1 MDIKERSLEL
11 HKKLKGKLSI
21 ESKIDIKNKDDL
33 SLVYTPGVAASSLA
47 IKDNQEMSY
56 ELTGKG
62 NTVAVISDGTA
73 VLGLGN
79 IGPLAAMPVMEGKC
93 VLFKQFAGINAVPI
107 VLDTKDTEEIIQ
119 TIKYLAPSFGG
130 INLEDI
136 SAPRCFEI
144 EKRLKEM
151 LDIPVFHDDQNGTAI
166 VVGAALLNALRLINK
181 EIERIRVV
189 INGSGSAGIA
199 ISRFLIELGVKDIVM
214 CDKDGILD
222 PESDK
227 LNPVQVEMAKIT
239 NPRRLKGVLKDAVSC
254 SDVFIGVSAGNVLKK
269 KWVSLMHKD
278 SVVFALANPTPEITR
293 EDALAG
299 GVRVYGAGISN
310 TPNQINNALVFP
322 GIFKGALDAR
332 VKDIDVDMMKTAC
345 YALSKLVS
353 DEELHEDY
361 IIPNV
366 FHECVA
372 KTISEAIKNS
382 NTKIKNTAKILAN
395 IENK

>member
-1 MDIKERSLEL
+1 MKKIFKEIIVDIKERSLEL

-73 VLGLGN
+73 VLGLGD

-93 VLFKQFAGINAVPI
+93 ALFKQFAGINAVPI

-119 TIKYLAPSFGG
+119 TIKLLAPSFGG

-166 VVGAALLNALRLINK
+166 VVGAALLNVLRLINK
-181 EIERIRVV
+181 EIDHIRVV
-189 INGSGSAGIA
+189 INGSGSAGVA

-222 PESDK
+222 PDNDK

-239 NPRRLKGVLKDAVSC
+239 NPKCLKGVLKDAVCC
-254 SDVFIGVSAGNVLKK
+254 SDVFIGVSTGNVLKK
-269 KWVSLMHKD
+269 EWVSLMNKD
-278 SVVFALANPTPEITR
+278 SVVFALANPTPEIDR
-293 EDALAG
+293 EEALAG
-299 GVRVYGAGISN
+299 GARVYGAGISN

-322 GIFKGALDAR
+322 GIFKGALEAR
-332 VKDIDVDMMKTAC
+332 VKNIDIDMMKTAC

-366 FHECVA
+366 FHEGVA
-372 KTISEAIKNS
+372 KAISEAIK
-382 NTKIKNTAKILAN
+382 KNN
-395 IENK
+395 V

>member
-1 MDIKERSLEL
+1 MDIKDRSLAL

-47 IKDNQEMSY
+47 IKDDKEMSY

-73 VLGLGN
+73 VLGLGD

-93 VLFKQFAGINAVPI
+93 ALFKQFAGINAVPI

-119 TIKYLAPSFGG
+119 TIKFLAPSFGG

-144 EKRLKEM
+144 EKRLKDM

-166 VVGAALLNALRLINK
+166 IVGAALLNALRLINK
-181 EIERIRVV
+181 EIDHIRVV

-222 PESDK
+222 PDSDE

-239 NPRRLKGVLKDAVSC
+239 NPKRLKGVLKDAVCC

-269 KWVSLMHKD
+269 EWVSLMNKD
-278 SVVFALANPTPEITR
+278 SVVFALANPTPEIDR
-293 EDALAG
+293 EEALAG
-299 GVRVYGAGISN
+299 GARVYGAGISN

-322 GIFKGALDAR
+322 GIFKGALEAR
-332 VKDIDVDMMKTAC
+332 VKNIDIDMMKTAC

-366 FHECVA
+366 FHEGVA
-372 KTISEAIKNS
+372 KAISEAIVSK
-382 NTKIKNTAKILAN
+382 KL
-395 IENK
+395 

>member
-11 HKKLKGKLSI
+11 HRKLKGKLSI

-47 IKDNQEMSY
+47 IKENKEMSY

-73 VLGLGN
+73 VLGLGD

-93 VLFKQFAGINAVPI
+93 AIFKQFAGINAVPI

-119 TIKYLAPSFGG
+119 TIKFLAPSFGG

-144 EKRLKEM
+144 EKRLKDM

-166 VVGAALLNALRLINK
+166 VVGAALLNALRLIKK
-181 EIERIRVV
+181 EIDHIRVV

-199 ISRFLIELGVKDIVM
+199 IARFLIELGVKEIVM

-222 PESDK
+222 PNSYK
-227 LNPVQVEMAKIT
+227 LNPVQIEMAKIT
-239 NPRRLKGVLKDAVSC
+239 NPKRLKGVLKDAVCC

-269 KWVSLMHKD
+269 EWVSLMNKD
-278 SVVFALANPTPEITR
+278 SVVFALANPTPEIDR
-293 EDALAG
+293 EEALDA

-322 GIFKGALDAR
+322 GIFKGALESR
-332 VKDIDVDMMKTAC
+332 VKHIDMDMMKIAC

-361 IIPNV
+361 IIPHV
-366 FHECVA
+366 FHEGVA
-372 KTISEAIKNS
+372 KAISEAIKKNR
-382 NTKIKNTAKILAN
+382 TK
-395 IENK
+395 

>member
-1 MDIKERSLEL
+1 M
-11 HKKLKGKLSI
+11 
-21 ESKIDIKNKDDL
+21 
-33 SLVYTPGVAASSLA
+33 
-47 IKDNQEMSY
+47 
-56 ELTGKG
+56 
-62 NTVAVISDGTA
+62 VAVISDGSA

-79 IGPLAAMPVMEGKC
+79 IGKLAAMPVMEGKC

>member
-1 MDIKERSLEL
+1 MDIKERSLAL

-47 IKDNQEMSY
+47 IKENKEMSY

-62 NTVAVISDGTA
+62 NTVAVISDGSA
-73 VLGLGN
+73 VLGLGD

-93 VLFKQFAGINAVPI
+93 ALFKQFAGINAVPI

-119 TIKYLAPSFGG
+119 TIKFLAPSFGG

-144 EKRLKEM
+144 ENRLKDM

-166 VVGAALLNALRLINK
+166 VVGAALLNALRLIKK
-181 EIERIRVV
+181 EIDHIRVV

-222 PESDK
+222 PEDNK
-227 LNPVQVEMAKIT
+227 LNSVQVEMAKIT
-239 NPRRLKGVLKDAVSC
+239 NPKRLKGVLKDAVCC

-269 KWVSLMHKD
+269 EWVGLMNKD
-278 SVVFALANPTPEITR
+278 SVVFALANPTPEIDR
-293 EDALAG
+293 EEALAG
-299 GVRVYGAGISN
+299 GARVYGAGISN

-322 GIFKGALDAR
+322 GIFKGALEAR
-332 VKDIDVDMMKTAC
+332 VKNIDVDMMKTAC
-345 YALSKLVS
+345 YALAELVS

-361 IIPNV
+361 IIPSV
-366 FHECVA
+366 IHEGVS
-372 KTISEAIKNS
+372 KEISEAIK
-382 NTKIKNTAKILAN
+382 KNRF
-395 IENK
+395 

>member
-1 MDIKERSLEL
+1 MDLKERSLAL

-47 IKDNQEMSY
+47 IKEDKEMAY

-62 NTVAVISDGTA
+62 NMVAVISDGTA
-73 VLGLGN
+73 VLGLGD

-93 VLFKQFAGINAVPI
+93 ALFKQFAGINAVPI

-119 TIKYLAPSFGG
+119 TIKFLAPSFGG

-144 EKRLKEM
+144 EKRLKDM

-181 EIERIRVV
+181 EIDHIKVV

-222 PESDK
+222 PEDNK
-227 LNPVQVEMAKIT
+227 LNPVQAEMAKIT
-239 NPRRLKGVLKDAVSC
+239 NPKHLKGVLKDAVCC

-269 KWVSLMHKD
+269 EWVSLMHKD
-278 SVVFALANPTPEITR
+278 SVVFALANPTPEINR
-293 EDALAG
+293 EEALASG
-299 GVRVYGAGISN
+299 ARVYGAGISN

-322 GIFKGALDAR
+322 GIFKGALESR
-332 VKDIDVDMMKTAC
+332 VKNIDMHMMKTAC
-345 YALSKLVS
+345 YALAALVS
-353 DEELHEDY
+353 DDELHEDY
-361 IIPNV
+361 IIPDV
-366 FHECVA
+366 FHQGVA
-372 KTISEAIKNS
+372 KAISEAIKEDVLS
-382 NTKIKNTAKILAN
+382 
-395 IENK
+395 

>member
-1 MDIKERSLEL
+1 MKKIFKEIIVDIKERSLEL

-47 IKDNQEMSY
+47 IKDNQGMSY

-73 VLGLGN
+73 VLGLGD

-93 VLFKQFAGINAVPI
+93 ALFKQFAGINAVPI

-119 TIKYLAPSFGG
+119 TIKFLAPSFGG

-166 VVGAALLNALRLINK
+166 VVGAALLNVLRLINK
-181 EIERIRVV
+181 EIDHIRVV
-189 INGSGSAGIA
+189 INGSGSAGVA

-222 PESDK
+222 PDNDK

-239 NPRRLKGVLKDAVSC
+239 NPKCLKGVLKDAVCC
-254 SDVFIGVSAGNVLKK
+254 SDVFIGVSTGNVLKK
-269 KWVSLMHKD
+269 EWVSLMNKD
-278 SVVFALANPTPEITR
+278 SVVFALANPTPEIDR
-293 EDALAG
+293 EEALAG
-299 GVRVYGAGISN
+299 GARVYGAGISN

-322 GIFKGALDAR
+322 GIFKGALEAR
-332 VKDIDVDMMKTAC
+332 VKNIDIDMMKTAC

-366 FHECVA
+366 FHEGVA
-372 KTISEAIKNS
+372 KAISEAIK
-382 NTKIKNTAKILAN
+382 KNN
-395 IENK
+395 V